1 MKILSADKIR
11 EADAYTIKN
20 EPISSIDLMERAGDK
35 CFRWIYDRAPEL
47 FPEKLDE
54 REYTFK
60 IFCGVG
66 NNGGDGLVIARL
78 LNRNGY
84 DVEVLVVEFSDKF
97 SPDFEAN
104 FKRLGK
110 GKVGVHRIKKKS
122 DIPEIDPNSLV
133 VDAMFGTGI
142 SRPVEGIAG
151 DVIEAINKS
160 RATVIAIDMPSGLF
174 DEDNSKN
181 DRAHIVNAHHTLTF
195 QFLKLAFL
203 FGENALHVGNCQ
215 VLDIGLHPT
224 FIEQTEADKEYL
236 TEIEIRSLIRSRE
249 KFSHKGTYGHTAIIA
264 GGRGKYGAAIMCT
277 QAALRAGSGLVS
289 AHLPKT
295 GTEIIQVAVPEAMVQ
310 EHQHDN
316 ILTGSP
322 DISGYA
328 AIAIGPGLGTE
339 KETEDLVHHVLQ
351 NAEAPVVIDADAV
364 NALSENKAWWK
375 LLKPN
380 MVLTPHPGEFKR
392 IAGDWKNDFER
403 HQLQVEWAQKHN
415 VYLVLKGAHTTIA
428 TPEGK
433 VYFNST
439 GNPGMATGG
448 SGDVLTGIIAG
459 LAAQGYSVL
468 DAARIGVFLHGKSGD
483 IAVQSTGQ
491 ESLVAT
497 DIIEKLGK
505 AFLSL
510 NLPSK

>member
-1 MKILSADKIR
+1 
-11 EADAYTIKN
+11 
-20 EPISSIDLMERAGDK
+20 MERAGDK
-35 CFRWIYDRAPEL
+35 CFRWIYDRAPQL
-47 FPEKLDE
+47 FPDELDE
-54 REYTFK
+54 REYAFK

-84 DVEVLVVEFSDKF
+84 DVEVFIVEFSDKY

-110 GKVGVHRIKKKS
+110 SKAGVHRIKKKS
-122 DIPEIDPNSLV
+122 DIPEIDSNALV

-142 SRPVEGIAG
+142 SRPVEGIAANVVE
-151 DVIEAINKS
+151 VINNSK
-160 RATVIAIDMPSGLF
+160 ATVIAIDMPSGLF
-174 DEDNSKN
+174 DQDNSEN
-181 DRAHIVNAHHTLTF
+181 EREHVVNANHTLTF

-203 FGENALHVGNCQ
+203 FGENAHHVGNCH
-215 VLDIGLHPT
+215 VLDIGLHPA
-224 FIEQTEADKEYL
+224 FIADVIADNEYL
-236 TEIEIRSLIRSRE
+236 TDTAIRTLIRPRE

-277 QAALRAGSGLVS
+277 RGALHTGSGLAS

-295 GTEIIQVAVPEAMVQ
+295 GTEIMQMAVPEAMVQ
-310 EHQHDN
+310 EHDHDN

-339 KETEDLVHHVLQ
+339 KETEELVHHVLQ
-351 NAEAPVVIDADAV
+351 NAEVPVVMDADAV
-364 NALSENKAWWK
+364 NALSENKSWWK
-375 LLKPN
+375 LLNPN

-403 HQLQVEWAQKHN
+403 HQLQVEWAKKHN

-483 IAVQSTGQ
+483 IAAQSTGQ

-497 DIIEKLGK
+497 DLIHNLGK